1 MQYEPKLADLR
12 SWGET
17 VGESLDKVTVAND
30 YYCEL
35 CDRPLMALDKPFEFT
50 NLHSLVKKVLMH
62 LKTQHPGS
70 IPVRPT
76 GK

>member
-1 MQYEPKLADLR
+1 MPNNAELNA
-12 SWGET
+12 WGNI
-17 VGESLDKVTVAND
+17 VGECFDQVEVVDD
-30 YYCEL
+30 YYCNL
-35 CDRPLMALDKPFEFT
+35 CDRSLVPLDQTPSFT